1 MPGTQPQPLLDVSS
15 DSPTVQS
22 KPKARIA
29 GICTKLASTLVGWSR
44 SLAFS
49 TASFDEGTKGARGP
63 FWHPTRDTT
72 YAVRMPDRHPTR
84 TVHVGRQSSL
94 RLTQV
99 RCGAP
104 VCNR

>member
-15 DSPTVQS
+15 ESPTVQS

-49 TASFDEGTKGARGP
+49 TASFDEGTKDRKS
-63 FWHPTRDTT
+63 TRLNSSHGYIS
-72 YAVRMPDRHPTR
+72 YAVFCLKKKKKGGHTRSGTDR
-84 TVHVGRQSSL
+84 
-94 RLTQV
+94 RLTSA
-99 RCGAP
+99 GAP
-104 VCNR
+104 TC

>member
-1 MPGTQPQPLLDVSS
+1 MRSTHPHPLLSDASDKRAPQPAPALRTALPLSFHRAS
-15 DSPTVQS
+15 CFLRLQYPTVQS

-72 YAVRMPDRHPTR
+72 
-84 TVHVGRQSSL
+84 
-94 RLTQV
+94 
-99 RCGAP
+99 
-104 VCNR
+104 